1 MADSSNTTTPAP
13 SAPTPTPT
21 TSSITTNISKPAT
34 PRSRESSESAGSDGG
49 RPRGYI
55 ATRFFR
61 PSLVDLCIPV
71 MAANFL
77 CFPTFGYISLDLRP
91 KVVTL
96 LPLDLPLDLA
106 AYLIYED
113 EYWERRSR
121 LHWSNSDIAAHGRS
135 WKQLFFERYFSDA
148 LESFDPTCSEES
160 ALTNMLHICAQYI
173 HNLIIYQLP
182 SRLNISVFLVPLASQ
197 IETLKIEY
205 GSRNVGMEYDKLR
218 FGMKTSDCRS
228 VSAALRVEILV
239 NGMAANPTIVHLD
252 LSHNYISDA
261 GVIEIMRLMSADKS
275 VLTVLNL
282 CNNCITTQG
291 SLPLTANSSEV
302 QLMQRLSLSSCQL
315 GELSVAALTRLLH
328 NPKSGLNGVDVSSN
342 KGIGESGGNAILAA
356 LLTDVID
363 ASHWRCYM
371 RAEAL
376 MLTTLPPAEKGIRM
390 ECQEAESSC
399 AEMQPIYIVGRKEI
413 PDGERINAN
422 VKKNMLAL
430 VL

>member
-1 MADSSNTTTPAP
+1 
-13 SAPTPTPT
+13 
-21 TSSITTNISKPAT
+21 
-34 PRSRESSESAGSDGG
+34 
-49 RPRGYI
+49 
-55 ATRFFR
+55 
-61 PSLVDLCIPV
+61 

-106 AYLIYED
+106 AYL
-113 EYWERRSR
+113 
-121 LHWSNSDIAAHGRS
+121 
-135 WKQLFFERYFSDA
+135 FFERYFSDA
-148 LESFDPTCSEES
+148 LE
-160 ALTNMLHICAQYI
+160 
-173 HNLIIYQLP
+173 
-182 SRLNISVFLVPLASQ
+182 SQ

-228 VSAALRVEILV
+228 MSAALRVEILV

-261 GVIEIMRLMSADKS
+261 GVIEIMKLMSADKS

-302 QLMQRLSLSSCQL
+302 PLMQRLSLSSCQL

-356 LLTDVID
+356 L
-363 ASHWRCYM
+363 
-371 RAEAL
+371 
-376 MLTTLPPAEKGIRM
+376 
-390 ECQEAESSC
+390 
-399 AEMQPIYIVGRKEI
+399 
-413 PDGERINAN
+413 
-422 VKKNMLAL
+422 
-430 VL
+430 

>member
-21 TSSITTNISKPAT
+21 TTSITTNISKPAT

-228 VSAALRVEILV
+228 MSAALRVSLALSELTLSYNLIDDKKVEILV

-261 GVIEIMRLMSADKS
+261 GVIEIMKLMSADKS

-291 SLPLTANSSEV
+291 AINITETLKTNSVLLYINLRHNSILDEGGQVIFEALYVNSSLEV
-302 QLMQRLSLSSCQL
+302 QLLLRFKPVVAIIVPEIEPFQLSIGRIIC
-315 GELSVAALTRLLH
+315 
-328 NPKSGLNGVDVSSN
+328 SGPYQTSTQSKVWTKWS
-342 KGIGESGGNAILAA
+342 
-356 LLTDVID
+356 
-363 ASHWRCYM
+363 
-371 RAEAL
+371 
-376 MLTTLPPAEKGIRM
+376 
-390 ECQEAESSC
+390 
-399 AEMQPIYIVGRKEI
+399 
-413 PDGERINAN
+413 
-422 VKKNMLAL
+422 
-430 VL
+430 